1 MERPD
6 LPEGAGAVTAAELV
20 LVLDVVHTLYVG
32 PQVAS
37 LTELHRAEAACV
49 RLLASVLQLV
59 ALQTLLLGESFA
71 TLLAHEGSHAS
82 VNPFVADNL

>member
-1 MERPD
+1 MKRSD
-6 LPEGAGAVTAAELV
+6 LPKGAGAVAAAELV
-20 LVLDVVHTLYVG
+20 LVLDVVHTLYVR

-37 LTELHRAEAACV
+37 LTELHCAEAACI

-71 TLLAHEGSHAS
+71 TLLAHERSHAG
-82 VNPFVADNL
+82 VNSFMANNL